1 MLAPV
6 FHDARRDSRK
16 ATTAATSSRRPRRP
30 NGNWLPRN
38 AANASGFSA
47 RKRSQPPPGNMIEP
61 GLTAF
66 TRMPAGPSSAAAVAA
81 RWISAALA
89 TAYVVR
95 GAGRVPVMD
104 EMITHEAAAEFFR

>member
-1 MLAPV
+1 M
-6 FHDARRDSRK
+6 
-16 ATTAATSSRRPRRP
+16 
-30 NGNWLPRN
+30 
-38 AANASGFSA
+38 
-47 RKRSQPPPGNMIEP
+47 EP

-95 GAGRVPVMD
+95 GAGRMPVID
-104 EMITHEAAAEFFR
+104 EMITQEAVAESFR